1 MGLLWNGKNMNYTH
15 GYSMVIANFI
25 SLIAGIIIIISLL
38 LHAFIK
44 YKLIKLKIKTKVAQS
59 KSKEEELTE
68 NPKYENMVAPLNT
81 NKDNMCV
88 IIKLEKIS
96 DTIFWIGILL
106 MTLIFPVLSGF

>member
-81 NKDNMCV
+81 NKDICV
-88 IIKLEKIS
+88 
-96 DTIFWIGILL
+96 
-106 MTLIFPVLSGF
+106 